1 MKKLLLLS
9 TLVALTACGQKSAEA
24 PAEAPPVAEEAVMIE
39 RTPSPENATLYFV
52 APMDG
57 DNVTSP
63 VTVNFGL
70 DGMAVVKAGVDEM
83 HSGHH
88 HLVVDADLP
97 PLDMPIPATENYIHF
112 GDASTSTTIE
122 LTPGE
127 HTLQLLLGDYRHVP
141 HDPPVL
147 SEIITIT
154 VLEPAE

>member
-9 TLVALTACGQKSAEA
+9 TLVALTACGQKSDDA
-24 PAEAPPVAEEAVMIE
+24 PAAAPPVAKETMTLE
-39 RTPSPENATLYFV
+39 RTPSAESATLYFV

-88 HLVVDADLP
+88 HLIVDAELP

-122 LTPGE
+122 LPPGE
-127 HTLQLLLGDYRHVP
+127 HTLQLLLGDHRHVP

-147 SEIITIT
+147 SEVITIT
-154 VLEPAE
+154 VLEPGE